1 MPSPPL
7 VLTVTDYTGPG
18 QWSWRLTDGEGCFLA
33 DHAVALAA
41 GCAEYHGFLD
51 LPEYLDHY
59 AVTNADA
66 DADPQRRAAERQNW
80 LGRYAA
86 WLKTQA
92 FGDIAT
98 VLENHA
104 PVTVRV
110 VVPAAAQ
117 ELALRPLEVALDDV
131 SLVFEVEGDRRGPDK
146 QPVAQALRLLAVF
159 SLPPAAS
166 PLNLREE
173 RQALRALVGS
183 LTGGGRPGAIT
194 LRVLQYGTSRQTL
207 AAALEEE
214 DGWDIVHFSGHGESG
229 SLVLEGGGGAID
241 PIDAPALAKL
251 LGPTRRRLKLI
262 TVSAC
267 HSAAPALLE
276 TLQGLGI
283 APGVLRQPAMVGVG
297 VGAETSR
304 DAARSAAGGQ
314 AAAGAVAASSAPI
327 ALQSVARHL
336 ARELDC
342 AVLAMRFAVEDAFAI
357 ALADGLYRGLLKKGW
372 TLPSATRQAVK
383 QALERARPGPLARA
397 TPALFGRQA
406 VALRVNLPPA
416 AVDLT
421 LPSTGLFEF
430 PPEPERF
437 VGRVAL
443 MTAASAA
450 LAEGSGRTGVLFHG
464 MAGAGK
470 SACALELAYHL
481 EPTRRFQAF
490 AWYKAPDVGADI
502 SGALSAFAQALE
514 RQLPN
519 FEMIQVVG
527 HDEALTAWLPRLRAV
542 LEQRAILLV
551 LDNIESLLS
560 ADGAW
565 RDPQFGRV
573 AATLLSHR
581 GLSRTVLTS
590 RLVPA
595 VLTSRVVPAAL
606 DPRSVPVLV
615 APVHALPLAEA
626 LLLMREFP
634 GLGALARGSL
644 DDRRL
649 ARRVLAV
656 VQGHPKLI
664 ALAAALAH
672 DKDAL
677 SAQVAQAEAEAA
689 AGGRPLAAFFTTGNS
704 TETEAGFLESLN
716 TWTTGVTA
724 RLPAASRTLFG
735 FLCALEEND
744 RQSGI
749 VAAVWPDLWQRLAL
763 PAPPPALATTLTPL
777 VEAALVE
784 PVTIDEDVT
793 RYHLHPG
800 VAECGRSAA
809 GPALGAATDQ
819 ALGDLWEA
827 RFRQGWVTESTGG
840 GPLIIHAGM
849 AAAPYL
855 MRRQAWAAAGT
866 MLEQVV
872 YRDESPATLATVL
885 PWLRRIS
892 QATIG
897 SEQELGVRGVLARA
911 LTAAGQRPAAE
922 AELRAVIAAA
932 VTRGEFWVA
941 SATTGALITLLGEA
955 GQREAALALIPEK
968 QDYTGRAA
976 AQGPWPQ
983 LDDEA
988 RRLQLLADGGAYDQ
1002 VLQEVAG
1009 LRPRMAALS
1018 EHCPAAE
1025 AVLPW
1030 NVREAILDCGHT
1042 AALHSGRWALAL
1054 ELNAAVRESQVVREA
1069 PALEQAATRFND
1081 TGPLLRLGRLDEAA
1095 ALLADCRRVFERE
1108 NHVAGLGKTL
1118 SALAQLERRR
1128 GRLAEAAGFERQA
1141 LRYSYQ
1147 AGEPGDCAISHFDL
1161 ADYLLY
1167 GAGEAGEALAH
1178 RLAAGV
1184 LSAFTGSGRLQQWVP
1199 WLAIHLARLDPAA
1212 AAAAAALPGGFA
1224 TVVAT
1229 VERTEGVYFEEM
1241 VTPLAAGRDLDALLA
1256 ELIARA
1262 RSMQQ
1267 SVQQG

>member
-7 VLTVTDYTGPG
+7 VLTVTEYTGPG
-18 QWSWRLTDGEGCFLA
+18 QWSWRLSDGEGRFLA
-33 DHAVALAA
+33 DHAVTLAA

-51 LPEYLDHY
+51 LPKYLDHY

-66 DADPQRRAAERQNW
+66 DPQRRAAERQRW
-80 LGRYAA
+80 LGRYAD

-92 FGDIAT
+92 FGSIAK
-98 VLENHA
+98 VLKDHA

-131 SLVFEVEGDRRGPDK
+131 SLVFEVEGDWRGPNK
-146 QPVAQALRLLAVF
+146 QPVAQALRLLAMF

-173 RQALRALVGS
+173 RQALRTLVGS
-183 LTGGGRPGAIT
+183 LAGGGRPGAIT

-207 AAALEEE
+207 TAALEEE
-214 DGWDIVHFSGHGESG
+214 DGWDIIHFSGHGESG
-229 SLVLEGGGGAID
+229 ALVLEGAGGAID
-241 PIDAPALAKL
+241 IIDAPALAKL
-251 LGPTRRRLKLI
+251 LRPTRHRLKLI

-283 APGVLRQPAMVGVG
+283 DPAVLRQPAMVGA
-297 VGAETSR
+297 GAGTETSR
-304 DAARSAAGGQ
+304 DAALP
-314 AAAGAVAASSAPI
+314 API

-336 ARELDC
+336 ASELDC

-357 ALADGLYRGLLKKGW
+357 ALADGLYRGLLKEGR
-372 TLPSATRQAVK
+372 TLAAATRQALK
-383 QALERARPGPLARA
+383 QALKRARPGPLARA

-406 VALRVNLPPA
+406 VALRVNLPAA
-416 AVDLT
+416 AVDFT
-421 LPSTGLFEF
+421 PPRTGLFEF

-450 LAEGSGRTGVLFHG
+450 LAEGSGRAGVLFHG

-490 AWYKAPDVGADI
+490 AWYKAPDIGADI

-514 RQLPN
+514 RQLPGLA
-519 FEMIQVVG
+519 MIQVVG

-551 LDNIESLLS
+551 LDNLESLLS

-573 AATLLSHR
+573 VATLLSHR

-595 VLTSRVVPAAL
+595 AL
-606 DPRSVPVLV
+606 DPRSVLV

-626 LLLMREFP
+626 LLLMHEFP
-634 GLGALARGSL
+634 RLGALARGKL

-689 AGGRPLAAFFTTGNS
+689 AGGRPLAAFFTTGSS
-704 TETEAGFLESLN
+704 TETEAGFLEALN

-749 VAAVWPDLWQRLAL
+749 VEEVWPHLWQQL
-763 PAPPPALATTLTPL
+763 APPAPALAATLAPL
-777 VEAALVE
+777 VKAALVE
-784 PVTIDEDVT
+784 PVTVNEKVT

-809 GPALGAATDQ
+809 GPALGATTDQ
-819 ALGDLWEA
+819 VLGDLWEA
-827 RFRQGWVTESTGG
+827 RFRQGWATEGAGS

-941 SATTGALITLLGEA
+941 SATTSALITLLGEA

-968 QDYTGRAA
+968 QDYTGRAV

-988 RRLQLLADGGAYDQ
+988 RRL
-1002 VLQEVAG
+1002 
-1009 LRPRMAALS
+1009 
-1018 EHCPAAE
+1018 
-1025 AVLPW
+1025 
-1030 NVREAILDCGHT
+1030 
-1042 AALHSGRWALAL
+1042 
-1054 ELNAAVRESQVVREA
+1054 
-1069 PALEQAATRFND
+1069 
-1081 TGPLLRLGRLDEAA
+1081 
-1095 ALLADCRRVFERE
+1095 
-1108 NHVAGLGKTL
+1108 
-1118 SALAQLERRR
+1118 
-1128 GRLAEAAGFERQA
+1128 
-1141 LRYSYQ
+1141 
-1147 AGEPGDCAISHFDL
+1147 
-1161 ADYLLY
+1161 
-1167 GAGEAGEALAH
+1167 
-1178 RLAAGV
+1178 
-1184 LSAFTGSGRLQQWVP
+1184 
-1199 WLAIHLARLDPAA
+1199 
-1212 AAAAAALPGGFA
+1212 
-1224 TVVAT
+1224 
-1229 VERTEGVYFEEM
+1229 
-1241 VTPLAAGRDLDALLA
+1241 
-1256 ELIARA
+1256 
-1262 RSMQQ
+1262 
-1267 SVQQG
+1267 